1 MDDNT
6 EGDRQSLSGI
16 TQKALNHAEGAQ
28 VSVDD
33 MLSTFGSASFV
44 PLLILPSLLVMS
56 PLGGVPG
63 LSSLFGIMIVLIAG
77 QRLIGQ
83 DSIWLPGFIRHRSIE
98 SSKAEEAMK
107 KILPVARFIDRHS
120 HKRLSFLFR
129 DPLSLILPLACVLA
143 GALMPVLELVP
154 FASAFLGLAVTLI
167 AYSILSRDGL
177 FAVLAMIPVAG
188 AVWVG
193 KSVLL

>member
-1 MDDNT
+1 MSDST
-6 EGDRQSLSGI
+6 EQDPKSLSGI
-16 TQKALNHAEGAQ
+16 TKEALDHAEGEQ

-63 LSSLFGIMIVLIAG
+63 LSSLFGIMIVLIAVQG
-77 QRLIGQ
+77 LIGRN
-83 DSIWLPGFIRHRSIE
+83 SIWLPGFIRHRSIARD
-98 SSKAEEAMK
+98 KATKAMK
-107 KILPVARFIDRHS
+107 KILPVTRFIDRHS
-120 HKRLSFLFR
+120 HRRLAFLFR
-129 DPLSLILPLACVLA
+129 SPLDRILPLACVLA

-167 AYSILSRDGL
+167 AYSMLSRDGL
-177 FAVLAMIPVAG
+177 FAVLAIIPIAG
-188 AVWVG
+188 ALWVG
-193 KSVLL
+193 KTVIL

>member
-1 MDDNT
+1 MNSST
-6 EGDRQSLSGI
+6 EQDPQSLSGI
-16 TQKALNHAEGAQ
+16 TKEALDHADGAR

-63 LSSLFGIMIVLIAG
+63 LSSLFGIMIMLIAAQG
-77 QRLIGQ
+77 LIGRN
-83 DSIWLPGFIRHRSIE
+83 SIWLPGLIRHRSIE
-98 SSKAEEAMK
+98 RDKAAKAMK
-107 KILPVARFIDRHS
+107 KILPVTRFIDRHS
-120 HKRLSFLFR
+120 HRRLSFLFR
-129 DPLSLILPLACVLA
+129 SPLDRILPLACVLA

-167 AYSILSRDGL
+167 AYSMLSRDGL
-177 FAVLAMIPVAG
+177 FAVLAIIPVAG
-188 AVWVG
+188 ALWVG
-193 KSVLL
+193 KTVIL